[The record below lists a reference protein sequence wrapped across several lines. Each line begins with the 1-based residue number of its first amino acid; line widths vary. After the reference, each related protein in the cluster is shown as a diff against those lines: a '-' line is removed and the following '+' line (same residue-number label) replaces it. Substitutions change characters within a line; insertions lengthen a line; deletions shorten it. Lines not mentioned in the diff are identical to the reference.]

1 VLILFFS
8 FVSVESIFSLRI
20 LSSCTTLII
29 RTTSKSAPVDRE
41 KTEGIP
47 REHRRN
53 TERIPWKDRGNT
65 VGIPG
70 KKGGNRSR
78 EPREALL
85 FQGVT
90 YPKGGFG
97 LKYHLINLYVSG
109 IMQMKGG
116 G

>member
-1 VLILFFS
+1 MRV
-8 FVSVESIFSLRI
+8 
-20 LSSCTTLII
+20 
-29 RTTSKSAPVDRE
+29 RTTSELAPA
-41 KTEGIP
+41 
-47 REHRRN
+47 
-53 TERIPWKDRGNT
+53 DRGNT